1 MKLTLGDVRPT
12 VAKMLSMSSTD
23 SRVVDY
29 INEAQ
34 ERLLYKGKWPNTYA
48 RYSVTNSNGT
58 ITWPRQLETI
68 ESVAVDDRPAV
79 VRNEWFEFLE
89 TGIGLVES
97 TGSDSGTLVDRG
109 QACTFSDISASSD
122 EPDKNLKVYY
132 NSADNGK
139 TINFQ
144 GYDDNGS
151 WIITQSG
158 STYADGVTLTFDTSS
173 DTADTSV
180 AGFTHYVPF
189 TGAGFTQKW
198 TSLVAVRKDV
208 TNFNVQVYEVEA
220 TGEIT
225 ARLIA
230 DYEPTE
236 TSPIYRRSLIT
247 GLADDGSSTST
258 VTVVG
263 KLRFIPAIKDADWLF
278 INYESPIKEL
288 VMSIRKAEQNL
299 INEAQAYEARAVN
312 LMEEYLMHYLGDGAA
327 MIPKFTS
334 PATHGGGGVANIQ

>member
-23 SRVVDY
+23 SRVVGY

-34 ERLLYKGKWPNTYA
+34 ERLLYKGKWPSTYA

-68 ESVAVDDRPAV
+68 ESVAVDDVPAV
-79 VRNEWFEFLE
+79 IRNEWFEFLE
-89 TGIGLVES
+89 TGIGLVTAS
-97 TGSDSGTLVDRG
+97 GSDAGTLVDRG
-109 QACTFSDISASSD
+109 QACSFSDISTGDS
-122 EPDKNLKVYY
+122 EPDKKLKVYY

-139 TINFQ
+139 TITFQ
-144 GYDDNGS
+144 GYDESGNWIKSLHGS
-151 WIITQSG
+151 SYIDGIRVTFNT
-158 STYADGVTLTFDTSS
+158 ST
-173 DTADTSV
+173 DTADSTV

-189 TGAGFTQKW
+189 DSSGFTQKW
-198 TSLVAVRKDV
+198 SILSAVRKDV

-220 TGEIT
+220 TGAVT

-230 DYEPTE
+230 EYEPTE
-236 TSPIYRRSLIT
+236 TSPVYRRSLIT
-247 GLADDGSSTST
+247 GLVDDGTSTST

-263 KLRFIPAIKDADWLF
+263 KLRFIPALNDADWLY
-278 INYESPIKEL
+278 INYEAPIKEL

-299 INEAQAYEARAVN
+299 VQESMAYEARAVQ

-327 MIPKFTS
+327 MIPKFHS
-334 PATHGGGGVANIQ
+334 PATHGGGGVANLQ

>member
-23 SRVVDY
+23 SRVVGY

-34 ERLLYKGKWPNTYA
+34 ERLLYKGKWPSTYA

-89 TGIGLVES
+89 TGIGLVS
-97 TGSDSGTLVDRG
+97 SSGSDAGTLVDRG
-109 QACTFSDISASSD
+109 QACTFSDISNVST
-122 EPDKNLKVYY
+122 EPDKKLRIFY
-132 NSADNGK
+132 NSVDNGK
-139 TINFQ
+139 SITLQ
-144 GYDDNGS
+144 GYNENGD
-151 WIITQSG
+151 WLRTG
-158 STYADGVTLTFDTSS
+158 SPAIDGKKYTFDTAS
-173 DTADTSV
+173 DTASSEVLGASHYLTTDEKWSV
-180 AGFTHYVPF
+180 L
-189 TGAGFTQKW
+189 
-198 TSLVAVRKDV
+198 SAVRKDV
-208 TNFNVQVYEVEA
+208 TSYNVTIHEIEA

-225 ARLIA
+225 ARQIA

-236 TSPIYRRSLIT
+236 TSPVYRRSLIT
-247 GLADDGSSTST
+247 GLIDDGTSTTT

-263 KLRFIPAIKDADWLF
+263 KLRFIPAVKDEDWLF

-299 INEAQAYEARAVN
+299 VKEAQVYEARAVS